1 MAWFKQSREEFRVA
15 APAGLGVHLVVDH
28 LYDDAKVV
36 LAAPPRPPAHLDVL
50 TAAHPPFLQQTKILF
65 HGLNLEPNRLTL
77 SRKRTF
83 SIC

>member
-1 MAWFKQSREEFRVA
+1 MAWFKQSCEEFLVA

-50 TAAHPPFLQQTKILF
+50 AAAHPPFLRQTTVLF
-65 HGLNLEPNRLTL
+65 HDLHLERNRPTL
-77 SRKRTF
+77 SWKGTF
-83 SIC
+83 SVC